1 MIVALDFAHLVRL
14 GFLLLILSV
23 VRRHCSSHA
32 VVPLIIL
39 PGIVFILTAM
49 PSLPHPIAVLLL
61 LLAILLVL
69 VDRQQVFLAILASD
83 FASGDMRCCPLL
95 SHLPALFLTCSI
107 GCALVLGD
115 LHVGVD

>member
-23 VRRHCSSHA
+23 VRRHCGSHA
-32 VVPLIIL
+32 VVPLVVF
-39 PGIVFILTAM
+39 PGIVVTLAAM
-49 PSLPHPIAVLLL
+49 PSLPRSITVLLL
-61 LLAILLVL
+61 LLAIFLVL

-83 FASGDMRCCPLL
+83 FAPGDMRCCPLL
-95 SHLPALFLTCSI
+95 SHLSALFLTCTI

>member
-1 MIVALDFAHLVRL
+1 MIVALNFAHLVRL

-32 VVPLIIL
+32 VVPLVVL
-39 PGIVFILTAM
+39 PGIVFILAAIL
-49 PSLPHPIAVLLL
+49 SLPHPIAVLLL
-61 LLAILLVL
+61 LLAVFLVL
-69 VDRQQVFLAILASD
+69 VDRQQVSLAILASN
-83 FASGDMRCCPLL
+83 FAPGDMRCCPLL